1 MSTLSRHALKLLLA
15 PLAAVLV
22 AAPATAQNAYPNKTI
37 RIVVPFNAGGPVD
50 QLARV
55 VAARLPALLGQ
66 PAIVENRGGAATII
80 GWDAVAKAPA
90 DGYTLLMAGV
100 GGRTILPSVANL
112 PYDPAKDLVPVSR
125 VANSPNV
132 FVINASRPMKTLKDF
147 VAAAKT
153 QPGKLNFGLA
163 APGTLTHFTGTM
175 LQRDAGIS
183 LTEVPYRGGGPAVTA
198 LLSGEID
205 FMVADAGAVMSYL
218 QAGKL
223 TALAVAD
230 SHRLPFLPSVPTATE
245 AGFPNLVAVN
255 VYGLYAPAGTPK
267 PVIERVASTVDAILK
282 QADLQDVITKLGMVA
297 ESSTP
302 EAFEKL
308 HREQTLLWA
317 PLAKASGVRVN

>member
-1 MSTLSRHALKLLLA
+1 MSVLSRHVVNLLLVAIAA
-15 PLAAVLV
+15 PLFAAS
-22 AAPATAQNAYPNKTI
+22 ATAQPAYPDKTI

-55 VAARLPALLGQ
+55 VAAKLPLLLGQ

-112 PYDPAKDLVPVSR
+112 PYDPAKDLTPVTR

-132 FVINASRPMKTLKDF
+132 FVVNASRPLKTLKEF
-147 VAAAKT
+147 VAFAKP
-153 QPGKLNFGLA
+153 QPGRLNAGLA
-163 APGTLTHFTGTM
+163 APGTLTHFAGTL
-175 LQRDAGIS
+175 LQRDAGIA
-183 LTEVPYRGGGPAVTA
+183 LTEVPYRGGAPAVTA

-205 FMVADAGAVMSYL
+205 FMVADAGAVMPYI

-223 TALAVAD
+223 TVLAVAD
-230 SHRLPFLPSVPTATE
+230 SRRLPFLPLVPTAPE

-267 PVIERVASTVDAILK
+267 PVIDRVAHTVDAILK
-282 QADLQDVITKLGMVA
+282 QADVQEVIAKLGMVA
-297 ESSTP
+297 QSSTP
-302 EAFEKL
+302 EAFETL